1 MKLRMAPNSL
11 FAILLRSPWWISL
24 AIALVVVAVTQALLP
39 QDLRMFGAAAA
50 FPFVVLGAI
59 AGWRQFKAPSSR
71 QVASTLAA
79 VRSMGWPEFSQA
91 LEQGF
96 TSQGYAVERLSGG
109 GADLLLQRDGRHTVV
124 GARRWKAARQGEDAL
139 QALGRAARDRDASG
153 RVYIA
158 LGELSPQARRLAVEQ
173 RIEIVQADGLAQ
185 LLRGVSLP
193 S

>member
-11 FAILLRSPWWISL
+11 FSILLRSPWWISL
-24 AIALVVVAVTQALLP
+24 AIALVVVALSHALLP
-39 QDLRMFGAAAA
+39 QDLRLFGAAGA

-71 QVASTLAA
+71 QVESTLAA
-79 VRSMGWPEFSQA
+79 VRSMGWPQFSRA

-96 TSQGYAVERLSGG
+96 ASQGYAVERISAG
-109 GADLLLQRDGRHTVV
+109 GADLLLRRDGRHTVV
-124 GARRWKAARQGEDAL
+124 SARRWKAARQGEEAL
-139 QALGRAARDRDASG
+139 QALHQAARDRDASG

-158 LGELSPQARRLAVEQ
+158 LGELSPQALRLATDQ
-173 RIEIVQADGLAQ
+173 RIEIIQADGLAH